1 MLATGHTELEWIK
14 IGKEKLIKIKNFGF
28 SWFSVDLG
36 QPGVI
41 GPSNL
46 DRRVDPWS

>member
-28 SWFSVDLG
+28 
-36 QPGVI
+36 
-41 GPSNL
+41 L
-46 DRRVDPWS
+46 DRRLVEDQ